1 MSRIRTHCRPLEVA
15 GVLPFTLAML
25 TVGCVSYDVRQANA
39 EPVIEA
45 EQDIPEQQLL
55 DVGVAVLDPGIPE
68 DEAEREKQG
77 VYPEVRKT
85 EARVIAYEARDTLQG
100 TSQWGAVRVV
110 PPEARSVDV
119 LVTGEVLESDGEVL
133 RVRFHVEDATG
144 RVWLDREY
152 EDIASKYAYRD
163 DIELEEDPFQDIY
176 NALANDMLAVR
187 RELGVEATVKLRQV
201 ARLRFAEE
209 LSPYAFG
216 EHLARDPNTGRY
228 TVKRLPAEGDP
239 MLERIEEIRE
249 RDYLFIDT
257 LDAHYAGFSRDVQV
271 PYDDWRKYSYEEVI
285 ALREVQRSAR
295 NRMLAGL
302 GTVIGGAVMAG
313 KSDSYIG
320 QVGGYA
326 GVVGGIGIFKSGL
339 DRRKESQI
347 HEEALRELAESLQ
360 SELKP
365 MVLDIEGQ
373 TVTLTGTVDAQYEEW
388 RQLLREIYTTETG
401 IVVSDSTADRAPG
414 DDP

>member
-1 MSRIRTHCRPLEVA
+1 MNRVA
-15 GVLPFTLAML
+15 CAAML
-25 TVGCVSYDVRQANA
+25 AGTLLAGGCVSYEVRKANA

-45 EQDIPEQQLL
+45 ERDIPEQQLL

-77 VYPEVRKT
+77 VYSEVRKT
-85 EARVIAYEARDTLQG
+85 EARLIAYEARDTLQD
-100 TSQWGAVRVV
+100 TSQWGAVRMV
-110 PPEARSVDV
+110 PRDARTVDV
-119 LVTGEVLESDGEVL
+119 LVTGEILESNGEVL

-144 RVWLDREY
+144 RLWLDKEY
-152 EDIASKYAYRD
+152 EDVASKYAYRE

-176 NALANDMLAVR
+176 NLLANDMLAVR
-187 RELGVEATVKLRQV
+187 KELGLEAAGEIRQV
-201 ARLRFAEE
+201 ARLRFAQE

-216 EHLARDPNTGRY
+216 DYLTKDEKKGRY
-228 TVKRLPAEGDP
+228 SVTRLPAEGDP
-239 MLERIEEIRE
+239 MLVRVEDIRQ

-257 LDAHYAGFSRDVQV
+257 LDAHYAGFSQDVQV
-271 PYDDWRKYSYEEVI
+271 PYRDWRKYSYEEAI

-295 NRMLAGL
+295 NRMLAGI

-347 HEEALRELAESLQ
+347 HEDALQELTESLQ

-365 MVLDIEGQ
+365 MVVDIEGK
-373 TVTLTGTVDAQYEEW
+373 TVTLTGTVEAQYEEW
-388 RQLLREIYTTETG
+388 RQLLKDIYTAETG
-401 IVVSDSTADRAPG
+401 MVVPDSGEEPDITIQTSDNR
-414 DDP
+414 